1 MKPDKLVR
9 TAVHALEDIKAQN
22 IDVLD
27 TSQMNTLFDFMII
40 ASAEST
46 RQTKALANNVQVKV
60 KADGGTV
67 YSMEGDE
74 TGEWILVDLGN
85 ILVHIMQTA
94 ARLHYNLEDL
104 WREARKI
111 RKPASKSAKNTAA
124 SPKVRK
130 TASAARMETDSKK
143 ADTKPV
149 AKKTP
154 VAKVT
159 STAAK
164 TKAAKT
170 TKSGVEKPKTVRSR
184 KPKATDSA

>member
-60 KADGGTV
+60 KAEGGTV
-67 YSMEGDE
+67 YSMEGEE

-104 WREARKI
+104 WAEARKV
-111 RKPASKSAKNTAA
+111 RKPASKAPKMLLLPPRYARLPVQPKQEQAAK
-124 SPKVRK
+124 
-130 TASAARMETDSKK
+130 
-143 ADTKPV
+143 KPV
-149 AKKTP
+149 PGLT
-154 VAKVT
+154 
-159 STAAK
+159 
-164 TKAAKT
+164 
-170 TKSGVEKPKTVRSR
+170 
-184 KPKATDSA
+184 